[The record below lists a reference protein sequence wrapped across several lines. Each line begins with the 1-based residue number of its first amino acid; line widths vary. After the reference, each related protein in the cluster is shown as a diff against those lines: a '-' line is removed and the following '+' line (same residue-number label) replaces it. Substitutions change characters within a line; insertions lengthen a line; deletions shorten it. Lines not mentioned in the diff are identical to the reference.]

1 MEMEKV
7 KVIFRKAKNP
17 YTKEYEVIAFFPE
30 ASANFG
36 NILSYMQVGQHAEA
50 THDFYMT
57 TKKATKEEYQVLYN
71 ELKGIYNEYELVV
84 KRKIY
89 YKDLLKAWK
98 Q

>member
-1 MEMEKV
+1 MEKL
-7 KVIFRKAKNP
+7 KVIFRKADG
-17 YTKEYEVIAFFPE
+17 EIIAFFPE
-30 ASANFG
+30 ANANFG
-36 NILSYMQVGQHAEA
+36 NILSYAHLGQHGEA

-57 TKKATKEEYQVLYN
+57 TKKATEEEYKLLLN

-98 Q
+98 R